1 VKEIDKQSQITLSDI
16 VNDSIIDETI
26 DSNTTTYY
34 NKISDN
40 NVGNKILKNMGWK
53 EGDGLG
59 KNNQGIT
66 SPIE

>member
-16 VNDSIIDETI
+16 VNDSTI
-26 DSNTTTYY
+26 DSNTTTDY
-34 NKISDN
+34 NKISHK
-40 NVGNKILKNMGWK
+40 NVGNMILKNMGWK

-59 KNNQGIT
+59 KNKQGIT